1 VARIKKNPHEIPLA
15 NGLAEDPNREE
26 RNEDQQA
33 HEAGRNQLIEC
44 AAAEFGKRFHDGPVM
59 EGAGC
64 DLLERVQNDQ
74 KGKKCDRFIERGS
87 NKRQAF

>member
-33 HEAGRNQLIEC
+33 HEAGRNELIEF
-44 AAAEFGKRFHDGPVM
+44 AAAEFGKRSTVWRWRGT
-59 EGAGC
+59 GR